1 MLRLASIFILFL
13 ITLGPIKTIV
23 PFVGLTSGADEHLC
37 RSVAVRV
44 SSA

>member
-1 MLRLASIFILFL
+1 MLRFASNFILFL
-13 ITLGPIKTIV
+13 FTLGPIKTIV
-23 PFVGLTSGADEHLC
+23 PFVGLMSGADEYLC